1 VPELLLFATED
12 LPRHSSTSVYL
23 IVAAA
28 VVVGLAVLAALYLGS
43 RRGGG
48 RHRAADRPS
57 YRRDFD
63 SYINPTPAAPVA
75 ASLDDTVLLGRTE
88 HGRRVAWDVLDSHG
102 GGERS

>member
-1 VPELLLFATED
+1 MPELLLFATED
-12 LPRHSSTSVYL
+12 LPRRSSTASVYL

-57 YRRDFD
+57 YRRDRD
-63 SYINPTPAAPVA
+63 SYLNPTPAA
-75 ASLDDTVLLGRTE
+75 LDDTVLLGRTE
-88 HGRRVAWDVLDSHG
+88 HGRVAWDVLDSHG
-102 GGERS
+102 GGDRS